1 MGDVEDVESIAE
13 HLEFN
18 AREKARYELH
28 LEDVKRYS
36 KKVIFWRFW
45 NVAWQIIFF
54 WGLVVI
60 AIEAGQRY
68 SEEFVPSINPMFNY
82 MNYVTFPMAI
92 AVGILGPFSFFIM
105 IYTGLVRGKWEGQLT
120 RSTAYALSF
129 LSNIEHREFMQLEA
143 DESFMKRKAKAEVN
157 PEFKEKAAML
167 KKAMMER
174 KITHVTYNRNLRLLQ
189 ETYGKGDPPSK
200 HKKEK
205 HYSRKKQ

>member
-1 MGDVEDVESIAE
+1 MGDVEDVEAISE
-13 HLEFN
+13 HLEMN

-28 LEDVKRYS
+28 IEDVKRYS
-36 KKVIFWRFW
+36 KKVTFWRFW
-45 NVAWQIIFF
+45 NVVWQIIFF

-68 SEEFVPSINPMFNY
+68 SEQFVPSINPVFNY

-129 LSNIEHREFMQLEA
+129 LSNIEHREYMQLEA
-143 DESFMKRKAKAEVN
+143 DEALLKRKARADRD
-157 PEFKEKAAML
+157 PDFREKAAML
-167 KKAMMER
+167 KKAYTNK
-174 KITHVTYNRNLRLLQ
+174 KISHVTYNRNLRMLQ
-189 ETYGKGDPPSK
+189 ETHGKG
-200 HKKEK
+200 
-205 HYSRKKQ
+205 